1 MDDFLT
7 KPLDPNA
14 LRAIL
19 ARAQAGQLGGGWTD
33 GHKDAKLAS

>member
-7 KPLDPNA
+7 KPLQAGA

-19 ARAQAGQLGGGWTD
+19 ARWGQRVWTAEPTSD
-33 GHKDAKLAS
+33 KLAS